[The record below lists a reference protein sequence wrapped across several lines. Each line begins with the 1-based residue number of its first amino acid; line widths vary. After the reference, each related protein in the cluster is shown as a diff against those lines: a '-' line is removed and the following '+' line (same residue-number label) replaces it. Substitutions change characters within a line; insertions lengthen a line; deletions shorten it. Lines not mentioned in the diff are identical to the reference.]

1 MWNSTE
7 PPIDP
12 PEEMPATED
21 LRGNDVYVGDDVF
34 YGEDGV
40 FLADDISA
48 DAKEILTILGFEKG
62 EYRNA

>member
-12 PEEMPATED
+12 PEEMLATED

-34 YGEDGV
+34 YGDEGIYLV
-40 FLADDISA
+40 EALTYGET
-48 DAKEILTILGFEKG
+48 KILNELGWKKG
-62 EYRNA
+62 EYQNA